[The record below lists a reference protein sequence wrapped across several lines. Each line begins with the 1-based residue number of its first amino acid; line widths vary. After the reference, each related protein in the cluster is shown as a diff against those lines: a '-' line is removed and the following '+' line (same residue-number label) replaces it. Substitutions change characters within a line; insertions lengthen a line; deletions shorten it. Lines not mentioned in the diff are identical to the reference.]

1 MEGVISNYR
10 GSKRTQ
16 KTSEMVV
23 KVSGVVTKVEADKL
37 KGKRIVWKSP
47 AGKEIKGVVKKAHG
61 NNGAVLTKF
70 EKGLP
75 GQAIGTKVE
84 IN

>member
-10 GSKRTQ
+10 GSRRTQ

-23 KVSGVVTKVEADKL
+23 KIAGTVDKVEADKL
-37 KGKRIVWKSP
+37 KGKVVVWKSP
-47 AGKEIKGVVKKAHG
+47 AGKEIKGIVKKAHG
-61 NNGAVLTKF
+61 NSGAVLTKF

-75 GQAIGTKVE
+75 GQSIGTKVE